1 MMLNFNGSMPNMPMI
16 NNNNFYLN
24 GNNIAEE
31 LIKPYQEKIK
41 KLEKEIE
48 EKDLQIT
55 QLKYKLFQYKKG
67 NNNNQFSNHCMNQK
81 INPMND
87 QMQMFNPMNQM
98 NNLMNAQVNAQMQMF
113 NPMNQMN
120 NLMNAQINAQMQMF
134 NPMNQ
139 MNDQIKQINENKNL
153 SVIFRFSGESSH
165 LGSILI
171 QCQSNDKMKKVV
183 NKFLSKANCREENY
197 KFIYN
202 EKSLVM
208 NLTVEENGIE
218 DRANI
223 FVMKTNSV
231 SGINNG
237 NNNLNLVANQNGNG
251 FQIKGTKIINL
262 IFELNDRGTTY
273 HFKAGNRNT
282 IKEVFEQF
290 LYEHALGDGSK
301 KSIIFISNGNK
312 INIKDV
318 RTLDAIFNFEKGIE
332 KILIFDM
339 ANVMGA

>member
-1 MMLNFNGSMPNMPMI
+1 MMLNFNGNMPNMPMI

-24 GNNIAEE
+24 GNNVAEE

-81 INPMND
+81 INPMNAQMQMFNPMNQMNNNLMNAQVNTQMND

-165 LGSILI
+165 LGAILI
-171 QCQSNDKMKKVV
+171 QCQSNDKMEKVV
-183 NKFLSKANCREENY
+183 NKFLTKAGCWEKNY
-197 KFIYN
+197 TFIYN
-202 EKSLVM
+202 AKSLVM

-218 DRANI
+218 DRANRP
-223 FVMKTNSV
+223 F
-231 SGINNG
+231 
-237 NNNLNLVANQNGNG
+237 L
-251 FQIKGTKIINL
+251 
-262 IFELNDRGTTY
+262 
-273 HFKAGNRNT
+273 
-282 IKEVFEQF
+282 KE
-290 LYEHALGDGSK
+290 
-301 KSIIFISNGNK
+301 I
-312 INIKDV
+312 
-318 RTLDAIFNFEKGIE
+318 
-332 KILIFDM
+332 
-339 ANVMGA
+339 

>member
-1 MMLNFNGSMPNMPMI
+1 MMLNFNGNMPNMPMI

-24 GNNIAEE
+24 GNNVAEE

-81 INPMND
+81 INPMNA

-120 NLMNAQINAQMQMF
+120 N
-134 NPMNQ
+134 
-139 MNDQIKQINENKNL
+139 QIKQINENKDL
-153 SVIFRFSGESSH
+153 SVFFRFSGESGH
-165 LGSILI
+165 LGAILI

-183 NKFLSKANCREENY
+183 NKFLTKAGCGEENY
-197 KFIYN
+197 TFIYN
-202 EKSLVM
+202 AKSLVM

-223 FVMKTNSV
+223 FVMKTNY
-231 SGINNG
+231 
-237 NNNLNLVANQNGNG
+237 L
-251 FQIKGTKIINL
+251 TKN
-262 IFELNDRGTTY
+262 
-273 HFKAGNRNT
+273 K
-282 IKEVFEQF
+282 
-290 LYEHALGDGSK
+290 LY
-301 KSIIFISNGNK
+301 
-312 INIKDV
+312 
-318 RTLDAIFNFEKGIE
+318 
-332 KILIFDM
+332 
-339 ANVMGA
+339 